1 MTSFV
6 QRVFLSVAVLVTASA
21 AQVQAADIQKVSSPG
36 RYEGYSPLLY
46 SESKTTSSYFK
57 ARDGVRL
64 AMDIHRPA
72 VNGKVV
78 ETPYPVVWQH
88 AASRR
93 VAPDQRYSAVR
104 QMPELVKYGYVV
116 VEVDRRGMGA
126 SFGTRRGYNDR
137 TEARDAYDITE
148 WLATQSWSTGKVGV
162 YGCSNTGDAA
172 MHSISKIPPHL
183 SAVFAGCFSWI
194 KYDGFLRGGIF
205 ANWGSGVERS
215 FEEDMLNPPVDGDE
229 DKKLLRQAVE
239 EHRDNTP
246 LATLWR
252 GMPFRDSWSD
262 LVNARFWGEGSAG
275 NARDAVAR
283 SKVPLYVFGGWF
295 DDFRREGLVA
305 YAGLPNNP
313 RKILIGPWEHC
324 RNPDFYLLGEAHRFF
339 DHWLKGIDNGVMAE
353 PPITYATQA
362 SDGSVVWKQAK
373 EWPGARRSYVTQY
386 LNVSSA
392 GADQTLT
399 TKAVTAKSKSVL
411 LDVKKPIACPAGWNP
426 QANACMQSDNGI
438 RFEGPK
444 LSADTEVTGHPL
456 VQLWLASNNPDQ
468 NVFAYLEDVAPD
480 GKAQMVTEG
489 RLKLR
494 LRAEHKPPYEF
505 LGLPWHRSLE
515 ADDQPLYTDEVV
527 KAKFDMLPASHVF
540 QKGHH
545 WRLTVTGSDP
555 RERAVPPAG
564 TYLRIVSDAQKP
576 SVFELPV
583 GALQTSQVL
592 AVQSKKP

>member
-1 MTSFV
+1 MVWLV
-6 QRVFLSVAVLVTASA
+6 QRIFWSMALFAAAAIAHAQNDAV
-21 AQVQAADIQKVSSPG
+21 QKVSSPG
-36 RYEGYSPLLY
+36 RYEGFSPVLY
-46 SESKTTSSYFK
+46 SETQTTSSYFK

-72 VNGKVV
+72 VNGRVV
-78 ETPYPVVWQH
+78 DTPYPVLWQH
-88 AASRR
+88 AATRR
-93 VAPDQRYSAVR
+93 VAPDQRNSAVR

-116 VEVDRRGMGA
+116 VEVDRRGMGS

-137 TEARDAYDITE
+137 TEARDAFDITE

-183 SAVFAGCFSWI
+183 SAVFAGCFSWF

-215 FEEDMLNPPVDGDE
+215 FEEDLKNPPVDGDE
-229 DKKLLRQAVE
+229 DKRLLRQAVD
-239 EHRDNTP
+239 EHRENTP

-252 GMPFRDSWSD
+252 SMPFRDSWSD

-283 SKVPLYVFGGWF
+283 SKVPLYVFGGWL

-339 DHWLKGIDNGVMAE
+339 DYWLKGIDNGVMTE
-353 PPITYATQA
+353 PPITYSTQF
-362 SDGSVVWKQAK
+362 SDGSVVWKHANV
-373 EWPGARRSYVTQY
+373 WPGANRSYVSQY
-386 LNVSSA
+386 LNVSAKGSK
-392 GADQTLT
+392 QTLVS
-399 TKAVTAKSKSVL
+399 KLVTDKNNSVL
-411 LDVKKPIACPAGWNP
+411 LDVKPPIACPVGRSP
-426 QANACMQSDNGI
+426 QANACIQSNNGI
-438 RFEGPK
+438 RFEGPI
-444 LSADTEVTGHPL
+444 LRRDTEVTGHPL
-456 VQLWLASNNPDQ
+456 VQLWLATNNPDQ
-468 NVFAYLEDVAPD
+468 NVFAYLEDVDPN

-494 LRAEHKPPYEF
+494 LRAQHKPPYEF

-515 ADDQPLYTDEVV
+515 ADDQPLFTDEVV
-527 KAKFDMLPASHVF
+527 KVKFDMLPASYVF
-540 QKGHH
+540 QMGHH
-545 WRLTVTGSDP
+545 WRLTVTGTDP
-555 RERAVPPAG
+555 RERTVPPGG
-564 TYLRIVSDAQKP
+564 TYLRIVSNTQKK
-576 SVFELPV
+576 SVLELPI
-583 GALQTSQVL
+583 GALETSKVL
-592 AVQSKKP
+592 TVQSKTP